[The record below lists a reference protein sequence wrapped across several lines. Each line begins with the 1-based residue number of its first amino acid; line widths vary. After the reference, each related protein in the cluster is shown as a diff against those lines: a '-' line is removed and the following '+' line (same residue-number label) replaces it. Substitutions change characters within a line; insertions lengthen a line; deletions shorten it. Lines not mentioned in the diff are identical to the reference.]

1 MSDKSPSSLCQTC
14 GINFALHDEEH
25 CKALQAQEL
34 LDVSGR
40 DLEPKKQDTY
50 PLQCLLAS

>member
-1 MSDKSPSSLCQTC
+1 VSDKSPSSLCQTC